1 MEKDDHT
8 REAPQQPGSGGAEWR
23 LLPVLLLATVLITM
37 LGIFV
42 AHWFRSGGT
51 VSQAS
56 EKEDGGSPEAKLH
69 LFRGWEKPELVLV
82 LSGQQHG
89 YLQPC
94 GCSSPQRGGLLR
106 RYNLLFH
113 LKQRGWPVVPLDL
126 GEVAQ
131 SSAPRELPNVE
142 GLIKYRYAMEAL
154 RLMNYLAVGIGESDG
169 TLPLKAALDNF
180 ALNNPNPPV
189 LCANLKDKDRDFPE
203 EVRDSVVATV
213 PGTNAKIAIVSVVG
227 ATVAEAMSKDPQVKF
242 DKVRDV
248 LKPALAK
255 VDADKPDLRVLL
267 YQGTPAEARKLIQA
281 FPNFAVVMCQSED
294 DEGPAQPEVVG
305 STCLVKG
312 VGHKGKNIG
321 ILGVFRTGDGARP
334 FTYRFQHVQLGEE
347 WQPGGGFEQHP
358 MAQLMERYTQELK
371 SGGYLTMYGQGNH
384 PLQVAVPGVTPKYVG
399 SDKCKSCH
407 EAAYDVWKNSK
418 HAHAYQTLVNALH
431 PSRRQFD
438 GECVVCHVTGFAYKT
453 GYKDAGNT
461 PHLKDVGCESCHG
474 PGSAHRNDPD
484 NPKWHALMNPWKAK
498 PNETEAEKARR
509 ILAIDKDCC
518 QKCHDSENDVHWSFE
533 EKWPK
538 VVHHTPPGS

>member
-1 MEKDDHT
+1 MVKDDHT
-8 REAPQQPGSGGAEWR
+8 QEGPGQPESGGAEWR
-23 LLPVLLLATVLITM
+23 LSAVLLLATVLITM
-37 LGIFV
+37 LAILGV
-42 AHWFRSGGT
+42 HWIRSGGA

-56 EKEDGGSPEAKLH
+56 EKDSDGTPGAKLH

-131 SSAPRELPNVE
+131 SSAPRGLPNVE

-154 RLMNYLAVGIGESDG
+154 RIMGYLAVGIGESDG
-169 TLPLKAALDNF
+169 SLPLKAALDNF
-180 ALNNPNPPV
+180 ALNNPEPPV
-189 LCANLKDKDRDFPE
+189 LCANLKDKERDFPD
-203 EVRDSVVATV
+203 EVRDSVVVAV
-213 PGTNAKIAIVSVVG
+213 PGSGIKVAVIAMVG
-227 ATVAEAMSKDPQVKF
+227 ATVAEAMSKDGQVKF
-242 DKVRDV
+242 SKVRDT
-248 LKPALAK
+248 LEKAIAK

-267 YQGTPAEARKLIQA
+267 YQGTPDEARKLIKA
-281 FPNFAVVMCQSED
+281 FPKFAVVMCQSED
-294 DEGPAQPEVVG
+294 DEGPSQPEVVG

-321 ILGVFRTGDGARP
+321 VLGVFRTGAAGQP
-334 FTYRFQHVQLGEE
+334 FTFRFQHVQLGEE
-347 WQPGGGFEQHP
+347 WQPAGGFEQHP
-358 MAQLMERYTQELK
+358 MARLMERYTEELK
-371 SGGYLTMYGQGNH
+371 SGGYLKMYGQGNH
-384 PLQVAVPGVTPKYVG
+384 PLQVTPGVTPPHYVG

-407 EAAYDVWKNSK
+407 EAAYEVWKHSD
-418 HAHAYQTLVNALH
+418 HSHAYHTLERALH

-453 GYKDAGNT
+453 GFKDAEST
-461 PHLKDVGCESCHG
+461 PKLKDVGCENCHG
-474 PGSAHRNDPD
+474 PGSSHYNAPSD
-484 NPKWHALMNPWKAK
+484 PKWYPLLNPWKAK

-509 ILAIDKDCC
+509 VLAIDKDCC

-538 VVHHTPPGS
+538 VVHHTPPGG